1 MRDPQKVLNSL
12 TKHSMVSSYRFE
24 KLYRILFNPQMYHV
38 AYQRIYAKPGH
49 MTPGSDGSTVDGM
62 SLERIEKLMGTIRDE
77 SYQPCPARRTYIP
90 KKNGKKRPLGIP
102 AFDDKLVQEIVRMI
116 LEAIYE
122 GQFEHCSHG
131 FRPKRSCHT
140 ALMQIKTT
148 YRGVKWFVEGDIK
161 GFFDNIHHEVL
172 VNILRERIADERFI
186 RLIRKFLNAGYV
198 EDWVFHK
205 TYSGTPQGGIISPI
219 LANIYL
225 DKLDKYMREYAQTFD
240 KGTSRKQT
248 PGSAK
253 IGAKKIRLVNK
264 LKVTNDE
271 DERKQLIS
279 QIRQLEQERVTVPYG
294 EDMDDTYKRLKYVRY
309 ADDFLVGV
317 IGSMDECKRIKEDI
331 KTFLHDTLQLELS
344 EEKTLITHS
353 EKAAKFLSYDVNV
366 KKSNLTKRDAKSGRL
381 ERIYNKRMVLKMPED
396 KIKEKLM
403 QYGAVEFK
411 HYDNQQ
417 HWKPKSRPWLL
428 NKDDLEIISQYNSEI
443 VGFYNYYSI
452 ALNAGAINAFK
463 YFMEYSMYKTYG
475 RKYRLFTG
483 QVKDKFKINGEFTIR
498 YTDKKNR
505 NRIRVLYN
513 RGFQKRDEALTAR
526 VDQLPRYTDIFP
538 RTSMID
544 RLSARACELCGA
556 SDVTL
561 QMHHIRKISDLKERP
576 KKKAWEIKMITR
588 ARKTMAVCIPCHKNI
603 HHQR

>member
-1 MRDPQKVLNSL
+1 
-12 TKHSMVSSYRFE
+12 MVSSYRFE
-24 KLYRILFNPQMYHV
+24 KLYRILFNPEMYHV
-38 AYQRIYAKPGH
+38 AYQRIYAKPGN

-161 GFFDNIHHEVL
+161 GFFDNIQHEVL
-172 VNILRERIADERFI
+172 INILRERIADDRFI

-225 DKLDKYMREYAQTFD
+225 DKLDKYMKEYAQTFD
-240 KGTSRKQT
+240 KGESRKQT
-248 PGSAK
+248 PESSK
-253 IGAKKIRLVNK
+253 IGTMKIRLVNK
-264 LKVTNDE
+264 LKITSDE
-271 DERKQLIS
+271 NERKELIS
-279 QIRQLEQERVTVPYG
+279 QIRLIERERVMIPYG
-294 EDMDDTYKRLKYVRY
+294 QDMDSNYRRLKYVRY
-309 ADDFLVGV
+309 ADDFLVGI
-317 IGSMDECKRIKEDI
+317 IGDKEDCKRIKEDI

-353 EKAAKFLSYDVNV
+353 ENAARFLSYDVNV
-366 KKSNLTKRDAKSGRL
+366 KKSNLTKRDNKSGRL
-381 ERIYNKRMVLKMPED
+381 ERIYNKRVVLKMPED
-396 KIKEKLM
+396 KMKEKLM
-403 QYGAVEFK
+403 YYGAVEFK
-411 HYDNQQ
+411 HYDSQQ

-443 VGFYNYYSI
+443 IGFYNYYSI
-452 ALNAGAINAFK
+452 ALNAGAINSFH

-483 QVKDKFKINGEFTIR
+483 QVLDKFKINGEFTIR
-498 YTDKKNR
+498 YTDKKGR
-505 NRIRVLYN
+505 NRMRIFYN

-526 VDQLPRYTDIFP
+526 VDEFPKYTG
-538 RTSMID
+538 RHAHTSMID
-544 RLSARACELCGA
+544 RLNARSCELCGVT
-556 SDVTL
+556 DVPL
-561 QMHHIRKISDLKERP
+561 QMHHVRKISDLKERP
-576 KKKAWEIKMITR
+576 KKEAWEIKMIGR
-588 ARKTMAVCIPCHKNI
+588 ARKTMAVCVPCHKKI
-603 HHQR
+603 HHGS